1 MNFDKTNFM
10 QFTTKNSPQI
20 DLDVSYTVILIFKAY
35 DTKFLGLY
43 VDRTMSWRLN
53 VEQITHKLNAACYAV
68 RSVNS
73 FMSQETL
80 KVVYYAFISFS
91 YELWIKILGEQEK
104 FLNIKEYN

>member
-1 MNFDKTNFM
+1 M

-20 DLDVSYTVILIFKAY
+20 HLDISYAFKIIFKAY

-43 VDRTMSWRLN
+43 IERTLSWRIN
-53 VEQITHKLNAACYAV
+53 IEQITHKLNAVCYAV

-80 KVVYYAFISFS
+80 KVIYYAPISFH
-91 YELWIKILGEQEK
+91 YELWFNILGE
-104 FLNIKEYN
+104 LLT